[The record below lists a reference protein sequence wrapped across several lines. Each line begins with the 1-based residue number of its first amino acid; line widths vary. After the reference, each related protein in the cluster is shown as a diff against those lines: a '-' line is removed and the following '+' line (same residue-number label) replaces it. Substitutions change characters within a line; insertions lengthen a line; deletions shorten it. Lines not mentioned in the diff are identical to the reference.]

1 MESQLLH
8 LIDAPLHAGLASMSP
23 GGLLT
28 LVSTPCL
35 QLRVFRLCMWL
46 LGRNTARH
54 GSKQPSVVKT
64 QCSCGD
70 LLRSASVDRCDVTY
84 IPAKDALHLRQ
95 PRENI
100 MPYHHTTFWAVLLID
115 MLFRAC
121 TVSCA
126 VAVQPTL
133 PFLCICW
140 APSRCGCSLYM
151 VCPLLL
157 PAAPLIDACSLN
169 SRRAD
174 RFASMSCIIACMH
187 LCSCQHHV

>member
-1 MESQLLH
+1 MT
-8 LIDAPLHAGLASMSP
+8 P

-46 LGRNTARH
+46 LGRNTAQDCRQM
-54 GSKQPSVVKT
+54 SRRNVRVEICWRP
-64 QCSCGD
+64 
-70 LLRSASVDRCDVTY
+70 ASVDRCDVTY

-100 MPYHHTTFWAVLLID
+100 MPYHHRIFWAVLLID
-115 MLFRAC
+115 KLFRAC
-121 TVSCA
+121 TLNCA
-126 VAVQPTL
+126 VAMQQML

-140 APSRCGCSLYM
+140 APSRCGCSLSM
-151 VCPLLL
+151 VRSLLL
-157 PAAPLIDACSLN
+157 PAAPLIDLCSLN

-174 RFASMSCIIACMH
+174 RFASISCIIAIMH
-187 LCSCQHHV
+187 LCSCQHHVALCPQVKLHTDA